1 MEKKDR
7 GLGIKNLSRL
17 NKALLGK
24 WHWRFASEQDSLW
37 KQVIVGKYG
46 EEKGGCC
53 SNASREGYGMGLWK
67 AIKNGWMEFSNM
79 VAFKAFPSLYSLA
92 SSRDA
97 WVAQLWDQSRE
108 LGHWNPIF
116 TRLNNDWGMEEVE
129 AFPEGYM
136 VKCLEGTMRMSCL
149 GGFQRMASLQ
159 LSLST
164 HP

>member
-1 MEKKDR
+1 M
-7 GLGIKNLSRL
+7 
-17 NKALLGK
+17 
-24 WHWRFASEQDSLW
+24 
-37 KQVIVGKYG
+37 IVGKYG

-79 VAFKAFPSLYSLA
+79 VAFKVRDGRRVWFLKNRWCGEDSLEKAFPSLYSLA

-116 TRLNNDWGMEEVE
+116 TRLNND
-129 AFPEGYM
+129 
-136 VKCLEGTMRMSCL
+136 
-149 GGFQRMASLQ
+149 
-159 LSLST
+159 
-164 HP
+164 